1 MPPEYIVAVIIVAI
15 VGLTITQVVK
25 AIAAT
30 RQRHGAPAL
39 EQLAAALEDSQRV
52 QSDQAAQIAELQ
64 ERVDF
69 AERLLAQTRDRA
81 ALEAQHKR
89 E

>member
-25 AIAAT
+25 AIAAS

-39 EQLAAALEDSQRV
+39 EQLAATLDDLHNT

-64 ERVDF
+64 ERADF
-69 AERLLAQTRDRA
+69 AERLLAQARERA

>member
-1 MPPEYIVAVIIVAI
+1 MPPEYIVAIIIVSIVAI
-15 VGLTITQVVK
+15 TITRVVK

-30 RQRHGAPAL
+30 RQGHGAAAL
-39 EQLAAALEDSQRV
+39 EQIAAALEDSQRI

-69 AERLLAQTRDRA
+69 AERMLAQTRDRA

-89 E
+89 D